1 MIIFETQNIY
11 IRVYTVGHYIIGNFG
26 TTYYDM
32 SEY

>member
-26 TTYYDM
+26 TYYDM